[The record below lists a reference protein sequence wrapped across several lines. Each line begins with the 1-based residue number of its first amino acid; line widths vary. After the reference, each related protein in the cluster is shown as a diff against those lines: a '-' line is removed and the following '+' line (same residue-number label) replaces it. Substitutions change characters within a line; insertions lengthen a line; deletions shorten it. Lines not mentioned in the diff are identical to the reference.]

1 MFYLIVVQDPFEW
14 DESVALMAGASIV
27 YALPCIFHMMLG
39 HLTGT
44 EALK

>member
-1 MFYLIVVQDPFEW
+1 MFYLIVVQDPFER
-14 DESVALMAGASIV
+14 DKSVALLAGASIA
-27 YALPCIFHMMLG
+27 YALPCVFHMMLG